1 MHCVHQAIWLRHC
14 AAVRLVS
21 TIGDEDFGEHRIAL
35 KNGTRSAPLLAGPD
49 YVVVYGVELATGS
62 ETLAIADGPPHGVIA
77 GR

>member
-21 TIGDEDFGEHRIAL
+21 MIGDEDFGEHRFSL
-35 KNGTRSAPLLAGPD
+35 KNGTRPAPLLAGPD
-49 YVVVYGVELATGS
+49 YVVVHGVELATGT
-62 ETLAIADGPPHGVIA
+62 ETLAVADGPAHRVVT